1 MEAALKKALFAFARR
16 KEQQPLQGP
25 LLIELLQPVEG
36 DLLEGYSQG
45 PFKHAVRRLEGV
57 TYYEVVPDLSPA
69 EFEVLKR
76 TVARISAGLCPEDV
90 TPLSFGKLIE
100 VLAQSAAGEIAK
112 IRDPTRL
119 RELAALSAYEAVG
132 MSTFLALATD
142 RFVTEFYVD
151 APDTFVYVDH
161 SRHGRCESRICLT
174 ERERKAIETHM
185 DTFSGYTLD
194 LSTPSLKNEM
204 EIQGS
209 RLRVSL
215 DLAPLAVNSFS
226 LDVRKLSVSTLSLS
240 ELIGMRVITNE
251 AAAFLIASLEAGM
264 NVTIVGQTGTGKTTL
279 LNALDESLDPRLRR
293 IYIEDAVETKDLLKR
308 GYHQM
313 KLKVEPFERGRES
326 SRTKTSEIVKILHRS
341 PDIVILGEIQ
351 SEEHSLAFFHALS
364 SGVRGMQTFHASS
377 PEQAIRRWAE
387 NHGISKTSLLD
398 LDIIVQMSRPAK
410 LGSRRV
416 VNRVCL
422 VVDEGGEP
430 RLRDIYV
437 RERGNELQRVIPW
450 ERARTKREWAGVEE
464 KIAEI
469 QSRYGDGGEKVMM
482 G

>member
-1 MEAALKKALFAFARR
+1 M
-16 KEQQPLQGP
+16 
-25 LLIELLQPVEG
+25 
-36 DLLEGYSQG
+36 LEGYSQG
-45 PFKHAVRRLEGV
+45 PFKHAVRRLDGV
-57 TYYEVVPDLSPA
+57 TYYEVVPDLLSGELEA
-69 EFEVLKR
+69 LRR
-76 TVARISAGLCPEDV
+76 TVSRISAALCPDDII
-90 TPLSFGKLIE
+90 PLGFGKLIE
-100 VLAQSAAGEIAK
+100 VLTQSAAGEMAK
-112 IRDPTRL
+112 IRDPARL

-142 RFVTEFYVD
+142 RFITEFYVD

-161 SRHGRCESRICLT
+161 SRHGRCESRICLA

-226 LDVRKLSVSTLSLS
+226 LDVRKLNVSTLSLG
-240 ELIGMRVITNE
+240 ELIGMRVLTNE

-279 LNALDESLDPRLRR
+279 LNALDESLDRRLRR

-313 KLKVEPFERGRES
+313 KLKVEPFERGKES
-326 SRTKTSEIVKILHRS
+326 SRTKTGEIVKILHRS
-341 PDIVILGEIQ
+341 PDMVVLGEIQ

-387 NHGISKTSLLD
+387 IHGISKTTLLD
-398 LDIIVQMSRPAK
+398 LDLIVQMSRPEK
-410 LGSRRV
+410 LGSTRV
-416 VNRVCL
+416 VNRICL

-437 RERGNELQRVIPW
+437 RDRANVLRRVIPW
-450 ERARTKREWAGVEE
+450 ERAHTKRESTDLQE
-464 KIAEI
+464 KIAQI
-469 QSRYGDGGEKVMM
+469 QLRYGNGEGKEDLS
-482 G
+482 